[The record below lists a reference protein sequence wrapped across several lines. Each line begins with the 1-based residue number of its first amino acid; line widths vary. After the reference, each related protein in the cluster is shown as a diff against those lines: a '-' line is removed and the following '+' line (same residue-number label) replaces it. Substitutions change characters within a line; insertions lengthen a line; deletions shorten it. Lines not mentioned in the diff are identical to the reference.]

1 MHTTQKLELT
11 TYDRILMT
19 WEDSK
24 ELVRDFESY
33 SKIVDEPEV
42 AEIFAKFAE
51 DEGHHAAKLLEL
63 AHKYS
68 PRHLYVILIPFHF
81 HILRCAIYV
90 NILMKNTRYK

>member
-1 MHTTQKLELT
+1 MMHTTQKLELT

-19 WEDSK
+19 WEESK

-68 PRHLYVILIPFHF
+68 PEQES
-81 HILRCAIYV
+81 
-90 NILMKNTRYK
+90 